1 MKLSIRS
8 LFYLICFSA
17 LLGSLAQNIYT
28 PVLPL
33 IQQRFNTTLSLVNL
47 TVSAFTFAMAVMQ
60 LFYGSL
66 IDKWGRKPILLGGL
80 AISIVGALG
89 CVWSNSIGVLI
100 FWRVIQAI
108 GIAAIP
114 VVAATILG
122 DLYQGN
128 DRAKAMGSY
137 QMLLALAPAGG
148 PLLGGYLA
156 QHYQYQGIF
165 IFLSV
170 VGAILLITHLFYLSE
185 TRPEQKEAFKSLS
198 AIQQVLMAPAGKSVF
213 VMSFMVFYNYFCLLV
228 FLPLIAF
235 NLYQLNSTE
244 IGGLYI
250 PMSIA
255 LILGSYLYRRVCHLF
270 NAEYGVII
278 TSCINLI
285 MLMLFALFWQ
295 ISLPVMLGLTVLYGL
310 SLGLTMPTHTSL
322 LVSHFSAMRATAIG
336 IYNFIRYCGM
346 AAGPMVATYF
356 VTGNSYEYVFYSC
369 AFFTSLALCFT
380 LKILM
385 PSLKEKRHTAN

>member
-8 LFYLICFSA
+8 LFYLVCFSA

-33 IQQRFNTTLSLVNL
+33 IQQQFNTTLSLVNL
-47 TVSAFTFAMAVMQ
+47 TVSAFTFTMAVMQ

-80 AISIVGALG
+80 AISIMGALG
-89 CVWSNSIGVLI
+89 CVWSDSIGILI
-100 FWRVIQAI
+100 FWRMIQAI

-128 DRAKAMGSY
+128 ERAKAMGSY
-137 QMLLALAPAGG
+137 QMLLALAPACG

-165 IFLSV
+165 IFLAII
-170 VGAILLITHLFYLSE
+170 GMILLLTHLFYLPE
-185 TRPEQKEAFKSLS
+185 TRPEQKEVFKSVS
-198 AIQQVLMAPAGKSVF
+198 AIQQVLTASAGKSVF

-235 NLYQLNSTE
+235 HLYQLNSTE

-255 LILGSYLYRRVCHLF
+255 LILGSYLYRRICPLF

-285 MLMLFALFWQ
+285 MLTLFALFWQ
-295 ISLPVMLGLTVLYGL
+295 ISLPIMLGLSVLYGL
-310 SLGLTMPTHTSL
+310 SLGLTMPTHTTL
-322 LVSHFSAMRATAIG
+322 LASHFSAMRATAMG